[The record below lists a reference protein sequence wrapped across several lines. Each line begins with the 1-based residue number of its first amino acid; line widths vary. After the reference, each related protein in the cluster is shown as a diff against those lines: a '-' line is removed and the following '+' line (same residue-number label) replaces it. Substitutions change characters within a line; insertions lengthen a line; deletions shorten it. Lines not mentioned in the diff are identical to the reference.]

1 MFITSSRFW
10 RSLSC
15 LALLMLTTACSPD
28 DQQPVK
34 VSLVPNAQTAAPPAA
49 APAKALRIGMGGII
63 TPKEGYRYYQQLQG
77 YLAQQLGQPVQLVDR
92 ADYQELNRLLQSGG
106 VDAAFVCAGP
116 YVEGKQQ
123 FGMELLAMPL
133 VNGKAVY
140 HAYIIVHKDSPFQSL
155 SQLKGKSFAFT
166 DPLSNSGA
174 LVPTYMLAQLKTT
187 PERFFSRRI
196 FTYGHDSSIKAV
208 AERHVDGASVDS
220 LIWEYTARKYPHLTA
235 ETRVIA
241 TSDPYGIPP
250 VVVRPGIDQALKQRL
265 QQALLTAHQNPEG
278 KAILDGMLI
287 DRFVP
292 GDDRN
297 YDSIRVMNRWLEG
310 QAKR

>member
-1 MFITSSRFW
+1 MCFR
-10 RSLSC
+10 RSLSY
-15 LALLMLTTACSPD
+15 LALLVLVAACSPD

-34 VSLVPNAQTAAPPAA
+34 VNLSPSAPTAA
-49 APAKALRIGMGGII
+49 APAETPVKPLRIGMGGII

-92 ADYQELNRLLQSGG
+92 ANYEELNRLLQSGG
-106 VDAAFVCAGP
+106 IDAAFVCAGP

-123 FGMELLAMPL
+123 FDMQLIAMPL
-133 VNGKAVY
+133 VNGKSVY
-140 HAYIIVHKDSPFQSL
+140 HAYIIVHKDSPIQNL
-155 SQLKGKSFAFT
+155 SQLEGKSFAFT
-166 DPLSNSGA
+166 DPKSNSGK

-196 FTYGHDSSIKAV
+196 FTYGHDNSIKAV

-220 LIWEYTARKYPHLTA
+220 LIWDYTARKYPHLTA
-235 ETRVIA
+235 NTRVIA
-241 TSDPYGIPP
+241 TSEPYGIPP
-250 VVVRPGIDQALKQRL
+250 VVVRPGIDPALKQRL
-265 QQALLTAHQNPEG
+265 QQALLTVHQNPEG

-297 YDSIRVMNRWLEG
+297 YDSIRTMNRWLAG
-310 QAKR
+310 QADR

>member
-1 MFITSSRFW
+1 MYHTCRLW
-10 RSLSC
+10 RRLFCMVLFSL
-15 LALLMLTTACSPD
+15 ATACTPS

-34 VSLVPNAQTAAPPAA
+34 VDLTPNAPAA
-49 APAKALRIGMGGII
+49 ATSAPTATKPLRIGMGGII

-77 YLAQQLGQPVQLVDR
+77 YLAQQLNQPVQLVDR
-92 ADYQELNRLLQSGG
+92 ADYQELNRLLQTGG
-106 VDAAFVCAGP
+106 IEAAFVCAGP

-123 FGMELLAMPL
+123 FGMELIAMPL
-133 VNGKAVY
+133 VNGKPVY
-140 HAYIIVHKDSPFQSL
+140 HAYIIVHKDSPIQSL

-166 DPLSNSGA
+166 DPLSNTGK

-187 PERFFSRRI
+187 PERFFSRTT
-196 FTYGHDSSIKAV
+196 FTYGHDNSIKAV

-220 LIWEYTARKYPHLTA
+220 LIWDYTARKYPHLTA
-235 ETRVIA
+235 NTRVIA
-241 TSDPYGIPP
+241 KSEPYGIPP
-250 VVVRPGIDQALKQRL
+250 VVVRPGIEPALKQRL

-297 YDSIRVMNRWLEG
+297 YDSIRAMNRWLAG
-310 QAKR
+310 QTTR

>member
-1 MFITSSRFW
+1 MYHTCRLW
-10 RSLSC
+10 RRLFCMVLFSL
-15 LALLMLTTACSPD
+15 ATACTPS

-34 VSLVPNAQTAAPPAA
+34 VDLTPNAPAA
-49 APAKALRIGMGGII
+49 ATSAPTATKPLRIGMGGII

-77 YLAQQLGQPVQLVDR
+77 YLAQQLNQPVQLVDR
-92 ADYQELNRLLQSGG
+92 ADYQELNRLLQTGG
-106 VDAAFVCAGP
+106 IEAAFVCAGP

-123 FGMELLAMPL
+123 FGMELIAMPL
-133 VNGKAVY
+133 VNGKPVY
-140 HAYIIVHKDSPFQSL
+140 HAYIIVHKDSPIQSL

-166 DPLSNSGA
+166 DPLSNTGK

-187 PERFFSRRI
+187 PERFFSRTT
-196 FTYGHDSSIKAV
+196 FTYGHDNSIKAV

-220 LIWEYTARKYPHLTA
+220 LIWDYTARKYPHLTA
-235 ETRVIA
+235 NTRVIA
-241 TSDPYGIPP
+241 KSEPYGIPP
-250 VVVRPGIDQALKQRL
+250 VVVRPGIEPALKQRL

-287 DRFVP
+287 DRFVL

-297 YDSIRVMNRWLEG
+297 YDSIRAMNRWLAG
-310 QAKR
+310 QTTR

>member
-1 MFITSSRFW
+1 MYHFIRLW
-10 RSLSC
+10 RSLFCTVLFS
-15 LALLMLTTACSPD
+15 LATACSPG

-34 VSLVPNAQTAAPPAA
+34 VNLTPTTPIATTPASK
-49 APAKALRIGMGGII
+49 PAKPLRIGMGGII

-92 ADYQELNRLLQSGG
+92 ANYEELNRLLQSGG
-106 VDAAFVCAGP
+106 IDAAFVCAGP

-123 FGMELLAMPL
+123 FDMQLIAMPL
-133 VNGKAVY
+133 VNGKSVY
-140 HAYIIVHKDSPFQSL
+140 HAYIIVHKDSPIQNL

-166 DPLSNSGA
+166 DPKSNSGT
-174 LVPTYMLAQLKTT
+174 LVPTYMLAQMKTT

-196 FTYGHDSSIKAV
+196 FTYGHDNSIKAV

-220 LIWEYTARKYPHLTA
+220 LIWDYTARKYPHLTA
-235 ETRVIA
+235 NTRVIA
-241 TSDPYGIPP
+241 TSEPYGIPP
-250 VVVRPGIDQALKQRL
+250 VVVRPGIDPALKQRL
-265 QQALLTAHQNPEG
+265 QQALLTVHQNPEG

-297 YDSIRVMNRWLEG
+297 YDSIRTMNRWLAG
-310 QAKR
+310 QADR

>member
-1 MFITSSRFW
+1 MCFR
-10 RSLSC
+10 RSLSY
-15 LALLMLTTACSPD
+15 LALLVLVAACSPD

-34 VSLVPNAQTAAPPAA
+34 VNLSPSAPTAA
-49 APAKALRIGMGGII
+49 APAETPVKPLRIGMGGII

-92 ADYQELNRLLQSGG
+92 ANYEELNRLLQSGG
-106 VDAAFVCAGP
+106 IDAAFVCAGP

-123 FGMELLAMPL
+123 FDMQLIAMPL
-133 VNGKAVY
+133 VNGKSVY
-140 HAYIIVHKDSPFQSL
+140 HAYIIVHKDSPIQNL
-155 SQLKGKSFAFT
+155 SQLGGKSFAFT
-166 DPLSNSGA
+166 DPKSNSGK

-196 FTYGHDSSIKAV
+196 FTYGHDNSIKAV

-220 LIWEYTARKYPHLTA
+220 LIWDYTARKYPHLTA
-235 ETRVIA
+235 NTRVIA
-241 TSDPYGIPP
+241 TSEPYGIPP
-250 VVVRPGIDQALKQRL
+250 VVVRPGIDPALKQRL
-265 QQALLTAHQNPEG
+265 QQALLTVHQNPEG

-297 YDSIRVMNRWLEG
+297 YDSIRAMNRWLAT
-310 QAKR
+310 QAAQ

>member
-1 MFITSSRFW
+1 MCFR
-10 RSLSC
+10 RSLSY
-15 LALLMLTTACSPD
+15 LALLVLVAACSPD

-34 VSLVPNAQTAAPPAA
+34 VNLSPSAPTAA
-49 APAKALRIGMGGII
+49 APAETPVKPLRIGMGGII

-77 YLAQQLGQPVQLVDR
+77 YLSQQLGQPVQLVDR
-92 ADYQELNRLLQSGG
+92 SNYEELNRLLQSGG
-106 VDAAFVCAGP
+106 IDAAFVCAGP

-123 FGMELLAMPL
+123 FDMQLIAMPL
-133 VNGKAVY
+133 VNGKSVY
-140 HAYIIVHKDSPFQSL
+140 HAYIIVHKDSPIQNL
-155 SQLKGKSFAFT
+155 SQLEGKSFAFT
-166 DPLSNSGA
+166 DPKSNSGK

-196 FTYGHDSSIKAV
+196 FTYGHDNSIKAV

-220 LIWEYTARKYPHLTA
+220 LIWDYTARKYPHLTA
-235 ETRVIA
+235 NTRVIA
-241 TSDPYGIPP
+241 TSEPYGIPP
-250 VVVRPGIDQALKQRL
+250 VVVRPGIDPALKQRL
-265 QQALLTAHQNPEG
+265 QQALLTVHQNPEG

-297 YDSIRVMNRWLEG
+297 YDSIRAMNRWLAT
-310 QAKR
+310 QAAQ

>member
-1 MFITSSRFW
+1 MYHTCRLW
-10 RSLSC
+10 RRLFCMVLFSL
-15 LALLMLTTACSPD
+15 ATACTPS

-34 VSLVPNAQTAAPPAA
+34 VDLTPNAPAA
-49 APAKALRIGMGGII
+49 ATSAPTATKPLRIGMGGII

-77 YLAQQLGQPVQLVDR
+77 YLAQQLNQPVQLVDR
-92 ADYQELNRLLQSGG
+92 ADYQELNRLLQTGG
-106 VDAAFVCAGP
+106 IEAAFVCAGP

-123 FGMELLAMPL
+123 FGMELIAMPL
-133 VNGKAVY
+133 VNGKPVY
-140 HAYIIVHKDSPFQSL
+140 HAYIIVHKDSPIQSL

-166 DPLSNSGA
+166 DPLSNTGK

-187 PERFFSRRI
+187 PERFFSRTT
-196 FTYGHDSSIKAV
+196 FTYGHDNSIKAV

-220 LIWEYTARKYPHLTA
+220 LIWDYTARKYPHLA
-235 ETRVIA
+235 ANTRVIA
-241 TSDPYGIPP
+241 KSEPYGIPP
-250 VVVRPGIDQALKQRL
+250 VVVRPGIEPALKQRL

-297 YDSIRVMNRWLEG
+297 YDSIRAMNRWLAG
-310 QAKR
+310 QTTR

>member
-1 MFITSSRFW
+1 MCFR
-10 RSLSC
+10 RSLSY
-15 LALLMLTTACSPD
+15 LALLVLVAACSPD

-34 VSLVPNAQTAAPPAA
+34 VNLSPSAPTAA
-49 APAKALRIGMGGII
+49 APAETPVKPLRIGMGGII

-92 ADYQELNRLLQSGG
+92 ANYEELNRLLQSGG
-106 VDAAFVCAGP
+106 IDAAFVCAGP

-123 FGMELLAMPL
+123 FDMQLIAMPL
-133 VNGKAVY
+133 VNGKSVY
-140 HAYIIVHKDSPFQSL
+140 HAYIIVHKDSPIQNL
-155 SQLKGKSFAFT
+155 SQLEGKSFAFT
-166 DPLSNSGA
+166 DPKSNSGK

-196 FTYGHDSSIKAV
+196 FTYGHDNSIKAV

-220 LIWEYTARKYPHLTA
+220 LIWDYTARKYPHLTA
-235 ETRVIA
+235 NTRVIA
-241 TSDPYGIPP
+241 TSEPYGIPP
-250 VVVRPGIDQALKQRL
+250 VVVRPGIDPALKQRL
-265 QQALLTAHQNPEG
+265 QQALLTVHQNPEG

-297 YDSIRVMNRWLEG
+297 YDSIRAMNRWLAT
-310 QAKR
+310 QAAR

>member
-1 MFITSSRFW
+1 MVLF
-10 RSLSC
+10 SL
-15 LALLMLTTACSPD
+15 ATACTPS

-34 VSLVPNAQTAAPPAA
+34 VDLTPNAPAA
-49 APAKALRIGMGGII
+49 ATSAPTATKPLRIGMGGII

-77 YLAQQLGQPVQLVDR
+77 YLAQQLNQPVQLVDR
-92 ADYQELNRLLQSGG
+92 ADYQELNRLLQTGG
-106 VDAAFVCAGP
+106 IEAAFVCAGP

-123 FGMELLAMPL
+123 FGMQLIAMPL
-133 VNGKAVY
+133 VNGKSVY
-140 HAYIIVHKDSPFQSL
+140 HAYIIVHKDSPIQSL

-166 DPLSNSGA
+166 DPKSNSGT
-174 LVPTYMLAQLKTT
+174 LVPTYMLAQMKTT

-196 FTYGHDSSIKAV
+196 FTYGHDNSIKAV

-220 LIWEYTARKYPHLTA
+220 LIWDYTARKYPHLTA
-235 ETRVIA
+235 NTRVIA
-241 TSDPYGIPP
+241 TSEPYGIPP
-250 VVVRPGIDQALKQRL
+250 VVVRPGIDPALKQRL
-265 QQALLTAHQNPEG
+265 QQALLTVHQNPEG

-297 YDSIRVMNRWLEG
+297 YDSIRAMNRWLAT
-310 QAKR
+310 QAAQ

>member
-1 MFITSSRFW
+1 MCFR
-10 RSLSC
+10 RSLSY
-15 LALLMLTTACSPD
+15 LALLVLVAACSPD

-34 VSLVPNAQTAAPPAA
+34 VNLSPSAPTAA
-49 APAKALRIGMGGII
+49 APAETPVKPLRIGMGGII

-77 YLAQQLGQPVQLVDR
+77 YLSQQLGQPVQLVDR
-92 ADYQELNRLLQSGG
+92 SNYEELNRLLQSGG
-106 VDAAFVCAGP
+106 IDAAFVCAGP

-123 FGMELLAMPL
+123 FDMQLIAMPL
-133 VNGKAVY
+133 VNGKSVY
-140 HAYIIVHKDSPFQSL
+140 HAYIIVHKDSPIQKL
-155 SQLKGKSFAFT
+155 NQLEGKSFAFT
-166 DPLSNSGA
+166 DPKSNSGK

-196 FTYGHDSSIKAV
+196 FTYGHDNSIKAV

-220 LIWEYTARKYPHLTA
+220 LIWDYTARKYPHLTA
-235 ETRVIA
+235 NTRVIA
-241 TSDPYGIPP
+241 TSEPYGIPP
-250 VVVRPGIDQALKQRL
+250 VVVRPGIDPALKQRL
-265 QQALLTAHQNPEG
+265 QQALLTVHQNPEG

-297 YDSIRVMNRWLEG
+297 YDSIRAMNRWLAT
-310 QAKR
+310 QAAR

>member
-1 MFITSSRFW
+1 MCFR
-10 RSLSC
+10 RSLSY
-15 LALLMLTTACSPD
+15 LALLVLVAACSPD

-34 VSLVPNAQTAAPPAA
+34 VNLSPSAPTAA
-49 APAKALRIGMGGII
+49 APAETPVKPLRIGMGGII

-92 ADYQELNRLLQSGG
+92 ANYEELNRLLQSGG
-106 VDAAFVCAGP
+106 IDAAFVCAGP

-123 FGMELLAMPL
+123 FDMQLIAMPL
-133 VNGKAVY
+133 VNGKSVY
-140 HAYIIVHKDSPFQSL
+140 HAYIIVHKDSPIQKL
-155 SQLKGKSFAFT
+155 NQLEGKSFAFT
-166 DPLSNSGA
+166 DPKSNSGK

-196 FTYGHDSSIKAV
+196 FTYGHDNSIKAV

-220 LIWEYTARKYPHLTA
+220 LIWDYTARKYPHLTA
-235 ETRVIA
+235 NTRVIA
-241 TSDPYGIPP
+241 TSEPYGIPP
-250 VVVRPGIDQALKQRL
+250 VVVRPGIDPALKQRL
-265 QQALLTAHQNPEG
+265 QQALLTVHQNPEG

-297 YDSIRVMNRWLEG
+297 YDSIRAMNRWLAT
-310 QAKR
+310 QAAR

>member
-1 MFITSSRFW
+1 MCFR
-10 RSLSC
+10 RSLSY
-15 LALLMLTTACSPD
+15 LALLVLVAACSPD

-34 VSLVPNAQTAAPPAA
+34 VNLSPSAPTAA
-49 APAKALRIGMGGII
+49 APAETPVKPLRIGMGGII

-92 ADYQELNRLLQSGG
+92 ANYEELNRLLQSGG
-106 VDAAFVCAGP
+106 IDAAFVCAGP

-123 FGMELLAMPL
+123 FDMQLIAMPL
-133 VNGKAVY
+133 VNGKSVY
-140 HAYIIVHKDSPFQSL
+140 HAYIIVHKDSPIQNL
-155 SQLKGKSFAFT
+155 SQLEGKSFAFT
-166 DPLSNSGA
+166 DPKSNSGK

-196 FTYGHDSSIKAV
+196 FTYGHDNSIKAV

-220 LIWEYTARKYPHLTA
+220 LIWDYTARKYPHLTA
-235 ETRVIA
+235 NTRVIA

-250 VVVRPGIDQALKQRL
+250 VVVRPGIDPALKQRL
-265 QQALLTAHQNPEG
+265 QQALLTVHENPEG

-297 YDSIRVMNRWLEG
+297 YDSIRTMNRWLAS
-310 QAKR
+310 QAAR

>member
-1 MFITSSRFW
+1 MYHFIRLW
-10 RSLSC
+10 RSLFCTALFS
-15 LALLMLTTACSPD
+15 LATACSPG

-34 VSLVPNAQTAAPPAA
+34 VNLTPTTPIATTPASK
-49 APAKALRIGMGGII
+49 PAKPLRIGMGGII

-92 ADYQELNRLLQSGG
+92 ANYEELNRLLQSGG
-106 VDAAFVCAGP
+106 IDAAFVCAGP

-123 FGMELLAMPL
+123 FDMQLIAMPL
-133 VNGKAVY
+133 VNGKSVY
-140 HAYIIVHKDSPFQSL
+140 HAYIIVHKDSPIQSL

-166 DPLSNSGA
+166 DPKSNSGT
-174 LVPTYMLAQLKTT
+174 LVPTYMLAQMKTT

-196 FTYGHDSSIKAV
+196 FTYGHDNSIKAV

-220 LIWEYTARKYPHLTA
+220 LIWDYTARKYPHLTA
-235 ETRVIA
+235 NTRVIA
-241 TSDPYGIPP
+241 TSEPYGIPP
-250 VVVRPGIDQALKQRL
+250 VVVRPGIDPALKQRL
-265 QQALLTAHQNPEG
+265 QQALLTVHQNPEG

-297 YDSIRVMNRWLEG
+297 YDSIRTMNRWLAG
-310 QAKR
+310 QADR